1 MSKFRNVT
9 WNNARFPAYIQIR
22 RSIDL
27 AELGDFGSIVD
38 TPQDLPTS
46 GATNRTATS
55 GSASGTRQYV
65 DLGVIGGST
74 SNVVDTQD
82 MDSIAT
88 TASTHRVWSNMGA
101 VSDVPFTTSLIG
113 SLAYAPTAT
122 QMVIDGDVTSSISAG
137 DTISTEDGDNEVTV
151 SLSAWPK
158 DATSLASAAS
168 SNHGA
173 GTVRVLN
180 SDVRSSFPTGSII
193 SANSDFSSNAEVT
206 GTTYSSFNTNTTTWS
221 AAGSKNYILNASLGN
236 QAGSSGPSSWNAYQ
250 GPVIQSGQSVTLLQ
264 GRTLSQSSNGQYPVT
279 TTSGTATRKVPSSGN
294 IFSGWSSYSFEWRT
308 TGAGHIRTTIEIK
321 PRNNQQFGWQNI
333 ITTGKLLYVNNMSY
347 DKGQYFE
354 VTGVTFFSN
363 TTSISVTPVF
373 NVGYSRPANE
383 TGGTLYL
390 TSATNAT
397 QVLISSSS
405 TANANLGNW
414 NRGTRATYYQGTTS
428 TTTYYT
434 QIDYSG
440 TADLFNSGDTI
451 YGGLDE
457 TEITLNSGGTAYSN
471 GDNVYKKT

>member
-9 WNNARFPAYIQIR
+9 WNNTRFPSTIQIR

-46 GATNRTATS
+46 GAVNRAS
-55 GSASGTRQYV
+55 QGGSTSGTRQYV

-82 MDSIAT
+82 MESIAT
-88 TASTHRVWSNMGA
+88 TASAHRVWSSMGA

-122 QMVIDGDVTSSISAG
+122 QMIIDGDVTGSVSAG
-137 DTISTEDGDNEVTV
+137 DTISTEDGDDEVTV

-158 DATSLASAAS
+158 DATALASAAS
-168 SNHGA
+168 TYHSA

-180 SDVRSSFPTGSII
+180 SDVRSSFPTGAII
-193 SANSDFSSNAEVT
+193 SSNSDFSSNAEVT
-206 GTTYSSFNTNTTTWS
+206 GTTYSSFSQNTYSIDGGTKYVYRYMSGGQGYRGLYLQNKIDNYSDAGLPGYWS
-221 AAGSKNYILNASLGN
+221 ANSNGSGYGMFVNSSPTYRFVPSSTSWTSAGNKLS
-236 QAGSSGPSSWNAYQ
+236 GSSGSQIQLGGNYAFLLNKAVSNSNSSTGTNWGFVQSASYN
-250 GPVIQSGQSVTLLQ
+250 SGQNITYL
-264 GRTLSQSSNGQYPVT
+264 TLS
-279 TTSGTATRKVPSSGN
+279 TATGYPLN
-294 IFSGWSSYSFEWRT
+294 AANQFST
-308 TGAGHIRTTIEIK
+308 
-321 PRNNQQFGWQNI
+321 
-333 ITTGKLLYVNNMSY
+333 V
-347 DKGQYFE
+347 YF
-354 VTGVTFFSN
+354 
-363 TTSISVTPVF
+363 
-373 NVGYSRPANE
+373 
-383 TGGTLYL
+383 
-390 TSATNAT
+390 TNASGAWFYGMAT
-397 QVLISSSS
+397 ASGSFGNGGSGSQLINANKTFYGRESS
-405 TANANLGNW
+405 TV
-414 NRGTRATYYQGTTS
+414 
-428 TTTYYT
+428 YYT

-440 TADLFNSGDTI
+440 TADLFDSGDTI